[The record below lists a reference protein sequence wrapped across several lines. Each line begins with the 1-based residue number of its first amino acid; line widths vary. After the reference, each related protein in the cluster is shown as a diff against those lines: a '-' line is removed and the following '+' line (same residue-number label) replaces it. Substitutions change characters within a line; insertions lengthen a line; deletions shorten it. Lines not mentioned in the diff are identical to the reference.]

1 MNTGE
6 ILLRLK
12 DPTFIMSYARNTV
25 LNAWSSVSQD
35 EFSRIYRIIRPYT
48 MVSNSRL
55 RGLYRA
61 VRYVVSNSIPGD
73 IVECGVARGGSA
85 ALMGIT
91 LKRLGANRT
100 LWVYDNF
107 EGLPEPTEND
117 PDWEIAKN
125 YVGTCQGD
133 LEEVTSLF
141 DKLDI
146 LSKCKIVK
154 GLFQDTLPSSDVAC
168 IAVLHIDGD
177 WYDSVMACLEHL
189 YKRVSPGGLIQIDDY
204 GFWAGARKAV
214 DEFIDKHCI
223 EAKLKFLDYDG
234 RQMIKP

>member
-1 MNTGE
+1 
-6 ILLRLK
+6 
-12 DPTFIMSYARNTV
+12 MSHARNAILDV
-25 LNAWSSVSQD
+25 WSSVSQD
-35 EFSRIYRIIRPYT
+35 EFSRIYRIIHPYT
-48 MVSNSRL
+48 MVGNSRL

-61 VRYVVSNSIPGD
+61 IRYVVSNGIPGD

-100 LWVYDNF
+100 LWIYDNF

-125 YVGTCQGD
+125 YVGTCRGD

-146 LSKCKIVK
+146 LSKCRVVK
-154 GLFQDTLPSSDVAC
+154 GLFQDTLPSSDVAR
-168 IAVLHIDGD
+168 IAVLHIDCD

-189 YKRVSPGGLIQIDDY
+189 YKRVSLGGLIQIDDY

-214 DEFIDKHCI
+214 DEFIDKHGI
-223 EAKLKFLDYDG
+223 EAKLRLLDYDG

>member
-1 MNTGE
+1 MNLGE

-12 DPTFIMSYARNTV
+12 DPTIIVSHARNAI
-25 LNAWSSVSQD
+25 LDAWSSVSQD
-35 EFSRIYRIIRPYT
+35 EFSRIYRTIRPYT
-48 MVSNSRL
+48 MVGNSRL

-61 VRYVVSNSIPGD
+61 VRYVVSNGIPGD

-107 EGLPEPTEND
+107 EGLPEPSEND

-125 YVGTCQGD
+125 YVGTCRGD
-133 LEEVTSLF
+133 VEAVTSLF

-146 LSKCKIVK
+146 LSRCRIVK
-154 GLFQDTLPSSDVAC
+154 GLFQDTLRSSDVAC
-168 IAVLHIDGD
+168 IAVLHIDCD

-214 DEFIDKHCI
+214 DEFIDQHCI
-223 EAKLKFLDYDG
+223 EAKLKRLDYDG